1 MSFSFL
7 FRLEAWQLML
17 ILLALM
23 IISAYVGLF
32 LGKKRLKESKM
43 DSTILG
49 SLFGLLGLL
58 LAFTFSLSEN
68 FFGMRR
74 ELIVEESNNISTA
87 ILRADLYRETDRKL
101 LREDF
106 RQYVDARIDYY
117 GMKSDLQGILAAQNR
132 SVEIQRRLWNR
143 ASLLSK
149 DSGYF
154 VASLQM
160 IPALNNMFD
169 INNSRHYG
177 DVVRLPDAIIYLL
190 ILMACACS
198 FFLGYTMTG
207 KELFDW
213 PLLVGFCLLT
223 SVVFFVIFD
232 LERARRGIISLYKIN
247 QSKINLKQIIKYCYL
262 MTKHQKC
269 MIIF

>member
-7 FRLEAWQLML
+7 FSLEAWQLML

-23 IISAYVGLF
+23 IICAYIGLF
-32 LGKKRLKESKM
+32 LGRRRPKESKM

-58 LAFTFSLSEN
+58 LAFTFSLSAN

-87 ILRADLYRETDRKL
+87 ILRADLYRESDRQLFRK
-101 LREDF
+101 DF
-106 RQYVDARIDYY
+106 AQYVDARIDYY
-117 GMKSDLQGILAAQNR
+117 GLKGDIKGILAAQNL
-132 SVEIQRRLWNR
+132 SVEIQRRLWTR

-160 IPALNNMFD
+160 IPALNNMID
-169 INNSRHYG
+169 INNSRYYG

-223 SVVFFVIFD
+223 SLVVFVIFD
-232 LERARRGIISLYKIN
+232 LDRPRRGAIRLDKIN
-247 QSKINLKQIIKYCYL
+247 HSIINLKQLFTEDEKAAN
-262 MTKHQKC
+262 
-269 MIIF
+269 